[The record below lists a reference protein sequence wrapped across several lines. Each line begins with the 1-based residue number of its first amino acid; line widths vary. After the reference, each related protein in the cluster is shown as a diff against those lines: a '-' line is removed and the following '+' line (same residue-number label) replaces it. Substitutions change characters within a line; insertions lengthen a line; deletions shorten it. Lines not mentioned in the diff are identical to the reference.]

1 MTEWQQLDLRFN
13 EDGNTMNETG
23 DVDQFQLLEQKI
35 DGLIELITDLRNE
48 KTLLAEKVQTQEQKI
63 SELRMQVENLNT
75 NRDRA
80 KQKIVS
86 LLEKIER
93 IEI

>member
-13 EDGNTMNETG
+13 EDSNTMNETG

-48 KTLLAEKVQTQEQKI
+48 KTLLAEKVQTQEQTI
-63 SELRMQVENLNT
+63 SELRVQVENLNA

-86 LLEKIER
+86 LLEKIEH

>member
-48 KTLLAEKVQTQEQKI
+48 KTLLAEKVQTQ
-63 SELRMQVENLNT
+63 
-75 NRDRA
+75 DR
-80 KQKIVS
+80 
-86 LLEKIER
+86 R
-93 IEI
+93 YPN